1 MGLTRSCHVE
11 RFFSEVFPSASSS
24 SSTSSLLLLLLPL
37 GFQYERKLRT
47 SNPGCDL
54 SSNPKKT

>member
-24 SSTSSLLLLLLPL
+24 SSSSSLLLLPL

-47 SNPGCDL
+47 SDPGCDL